1 VLPEW
6 ASGVGCGYLDFKR
19 SVTMIGT
26 ILCGVNDSQS
36 ARNALQ
42 LAAALSDRLRAR
54 LVVVHVASGESIDE
68 AERLVSRLM
77 HEAAPAR
84 HADPR
89 VAAGD
94 RAARLAQIAAE
105 EGADLI
111 IVGSGGNGRLRLRP
125 GSGLAGELESATAC
139 PVLLA
144 PPQTRPRSE
153 LRLARAARA
162 TAS

>member
-1 VLPEW
+1 
-6 ASGVGCGYLDFKR
+6 
-19 SVTMIGT
+19 VTVIGT

-36 ARNALQ
+36 ARDALQ
-42 LAAALSDRLRAR
+42 LAAALSERLRAR
-54 LVVVHVASGESIDE
+54 LVVAHVASGESIDQ
-68 AERLVSRLM
+68 AERLVSRLIL
-77 HEAAPAR
+77 EAAPAGQ
-84 HADPR
+84 ADTR

-111 IVGSGGNGRLRLRP
+111 IVGSGGAGRLSLRA
-125 GSGLAGELESATAC
+125 GSTMASELESATSC
-139 PVLLA
+139 PVVIA

-153 LRLARAARA
+153 LRLARAERN